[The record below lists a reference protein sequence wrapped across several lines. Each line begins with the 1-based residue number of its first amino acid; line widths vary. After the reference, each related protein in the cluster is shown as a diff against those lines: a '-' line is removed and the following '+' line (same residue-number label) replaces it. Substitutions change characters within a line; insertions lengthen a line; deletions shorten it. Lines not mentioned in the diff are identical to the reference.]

1 MSPSAPPEGCDV
13 DVVIF
18 LILLELEALLV
29 VAEIVDVELIL
40 PLTSKACVAPGG
52 LSYHHLYRNQ
62 V

>member
-18 LILLELEALLV
+18 LRSVDEEALLV

-40 PLTSKACVAPGG
+40 PLTSKA
-52 LSYHHLYRNQ
+52 
-62 V
+62 